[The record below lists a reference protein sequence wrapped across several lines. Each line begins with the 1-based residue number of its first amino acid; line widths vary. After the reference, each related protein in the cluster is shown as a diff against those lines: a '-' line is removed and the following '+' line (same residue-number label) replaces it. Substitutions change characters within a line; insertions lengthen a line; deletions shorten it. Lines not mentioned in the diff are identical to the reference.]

1 MPSAPPPVCVEI
13 GDVVG
18 LIGRRPRFIIRE
30 ILPDGKHAVCERAV
44 AGSRA
49 FVAVPSSY
57 YSSYILALVDLEKC
71 AREGKSSNA
80 PGQTD

>member
-1 MPSAPPPVCVEI
+1 MPSAPPVCVEI

-30 ILPDGKHAVCERAV
+30 ILPDGKHAICERAV
-44 AGSRA
+44 FAGSGA

-57 YSSYILALVDLEKC
+57 YSSYILALVDLEKY
-71 AREGKSSNA
+71 AREGKSSDA